1 MCAVINENN
10 KKEDETTASNSNSLY
25 GGFYRRFNSIF
36 RFEIEYRT
44 IVLSRRIHL
53 IDLGRWSA
61 LLRWLIHL
69 RDTFYTHKYKLHKY
83 FFTGRMIRPAQPVRH
98 WSRPNDPAPAV
109 CERPNLSVQVRMIRP
124 YPGWSGPGTFCTFL
138 LSKIKEFWVKW
149 MIRTYAGWSEPK
161 SFRVC
166 FSLFCCQPGW
176 FEVTPDV
183 PELTENTHNSHLR
196 GLGCKY
202 PLTPSFTP
210 LSTHDQPSSK
220 SIDSSTLLHPKAW
233 FLQGFT

>member
-69 RDTFYTHKYKLHKY
+69 RNTFHTHKSLCTKPLC
-83 FFTGRMIRPAQPVRH
+83 TGTDDPALLACLALDSSGWSGPRPD
-98 WSRPNDPAPAV
+98 DPAPTV
-109 CERPNLSVQVRMIRP
+109 CERPNRSVPVRVIRP
-124 YPGWSGPGTFCTFL
+124 HPGWSGPRTFCTFL
-138 LSKIKEFWVKW
+138 QSKIKEFWVKLDDLDLCQ
-149 MIRTYAGWSEPK
+149 MIRTWE
-161 SFRVC
+161 
-166 FSLFCCQPGW
+166 FSSVF
-176 FEVTPDV
+176 
-183 PELTENTHNSHLR
+183 
-196 GLGCKY
+196 
-202 PLTPSFTP
+202 
-210 LSTHDQPSSK
+210 
-220 SIDSSTLLHPKAW
+220 
-233 FLQGFT
+233 